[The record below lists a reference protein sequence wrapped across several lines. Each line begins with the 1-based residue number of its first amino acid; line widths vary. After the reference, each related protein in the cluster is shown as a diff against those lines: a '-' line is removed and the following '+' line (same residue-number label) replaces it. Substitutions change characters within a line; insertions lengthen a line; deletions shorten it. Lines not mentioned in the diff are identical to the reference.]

1 MRRHVAAFEGAD
13 ASVHTK
19 WIPSPLTNPRFEHQ
33 QFHPLSTTGRGQ
45 AAATHLI
52 DSNQKARAIPGGLP
66 EKTFRVLVSREY
78 NALGRLRSLNPRP
91 TSPAAAGDRD

>member
-52 DSNQKARAIPGGLP
+52 DSNQKSRAIPDGLP
-66 EKTFRVLVSREY
+66 EKTFRVQVSREG
-78 NALGRLRSLNPRP
+78 NALDRLHSLNPRL
-91 TSPAAAGDRD
+91 TSLEPPGDRD